1 MRPAAL
7 DPVARDI
14 LEAALHEFANYGF
27 AGARIEAIV
36 ARTKTS
42 KRMIYYHFGGKEE
55 LYKAT
60 LDYAY
65 RKVNPDEITPKIDA
79 LPALAALA
87 TYAASA
93 FDSFCANPDFIRLA
107 LQENLSGGTHYENL
121 LQLRAKNRERLAI
134 VDRILARGRA
144 EGTIRADVTAID
156 VYINFVGLC
165 AYHISAL
172 HSYRA
177 FFDIDWSDP
186 AVRRS
191 RRAAICDAAI
201 RYVSTPVNRP
211 EAALLDG
218 DSQAPAGARL
228 LGEGVQPFFEVWL
241 GDAAMNMQEAF
252 SCRRRNKRRDVSH
265 SKR

>member
-1 MRPAAL
+1 MQPVAL

-14 LEAALHEFANYGF
+14 LEAALEEFANYGF
-27 AGARIEAIV
+27 AGARIGAIV

-42 KRMIYYHFGGKEE
+42 KRMIYYHFGGKEG

-65 RKVNPDEITPKIDA
+65 RKVNPDDITPQIEP

-87 TYAASA
+87 AYAAFA

-107 LQENLSGGTHYENL
+107 LQENLSGGAYYENL
-121 LQLRAKNRERLAI
+121 PHLRANNRERLAV

-144 EGTIRADVTAID
+144 EGTIRADVAAID
-156 VYINFVGLC
+156 VYTNFVGLC
-165 AYHISAL
+165 AYHISAR

-177 FFDIDWSDP
+177 FFDIDWSDA

-191 RRAAICDAAI
+191 RRNAICEAVI
-201 RYVSTPVNRP
+201 RYVSNYVNCP
-211 EAALLDG
+211 EAALPDIA
-218 DSQAPAGARL
+218 APA
-228 LGEGVQPFFEVWL
+228 
-241 GDAAMNMQEAF
+241 
-252 SCRRRNKRRDVSH
+252 S
-265 SKR
+265 